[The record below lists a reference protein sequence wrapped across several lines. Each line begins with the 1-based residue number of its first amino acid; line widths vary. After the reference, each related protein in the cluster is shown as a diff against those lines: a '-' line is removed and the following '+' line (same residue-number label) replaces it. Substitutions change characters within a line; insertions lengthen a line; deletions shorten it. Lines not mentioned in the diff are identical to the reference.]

1 MYVEICFVFHLY
13 LNTCSRG
20 PNVMIGYWNNP
31 KATEETITRDG
42 WLKTG
47 DLATLDKDGF
57 VYIKDRG

>member
-1 MYVEICFVFHLY
+1 
-13 LNTCSRG
+13 
-20 PNVMIGYWNNP
+20 MIGYWNNP